1 LDYVNQVS
9 SALLNDKLIRG
20 ENGIG
25 LDKSRCSCNL
35 HSISNRLCGT
45 EQQKAW
51 REDAGRFLS
60 CNCEFLAGAGQNATF
75 FLKKNNNGQ
84 NATRSAPKQTHTPHT
99 NTEEMQPNPNRKRGL
114 QRDRKRDIKGS
125 LEMKK
130 EKQPEF
136 NGVHQATNQLSSLVH
151 NI

>member
-1 LDYVNQVS
+1 
-9 SALLNDKLIRG
+9 
-20 ENGIG
+20 
-25 LDKSRCSCNL
+25 
-35 HSISNRLCGT
+35 
-45 EQQKAW
+45 
-51 REDAGRFLS
+51 
-60 CNCEFLAGAGQNATF
+60 
-75 FLKKNNNGQ
+75 
-84 NATRSAPKQTHTPHT
+84 
-99 NTEEMQPNPNRKRGL
+99 MQPNPNRKRGL